1 MAIDFGWRQCL
12 RKQEKLAKLTTLLYE
27 SDFSSNFI
35 GKINIKVEW
44 TGRVAEQLAGWI
56 DDILHPEAILG
67 SAVVPS
73 LF

>member
-1 MAIDFGWRQCL
+1 MSAKTGKIGKIDYTF
-12 RKQEKLAKLTTLLYE
+12 YE

-56 DDILHPEAILG
+56 DDILHPAILG